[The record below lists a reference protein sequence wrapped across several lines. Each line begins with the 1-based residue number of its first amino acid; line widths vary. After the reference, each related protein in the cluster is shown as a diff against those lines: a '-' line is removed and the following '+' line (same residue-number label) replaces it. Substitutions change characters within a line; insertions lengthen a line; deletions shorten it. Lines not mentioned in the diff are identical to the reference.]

1 MSSDL
6 TTSESEQAI
15 FNESSG
21 LPNSCAETNVKQTCS
36 VISVPPVLNK
46 TIVSQVSKQSFLPPS
61 DVSIPSVVIH
71 QDSPAL
77 FHRSFYSGKYSSY
90 ILR

>member
-1 MSSDL
+1 MLSQNPDL
-6 TTSESEQAI
+6 ATSESEQGI

-21 LPNSCAETNVKQTCS
+21 LPSSCAECGVKQTCS

-46 TIVSQVSKQSFLPPS
+46 TIASLVTKPSFQPPS
-61 DVSIPSVVIH
+61 GVSIPSVIIH

-77 FHRSFYSGKYSSY
+77 FHRDFYSGE
-90 ILR
+90 IPI